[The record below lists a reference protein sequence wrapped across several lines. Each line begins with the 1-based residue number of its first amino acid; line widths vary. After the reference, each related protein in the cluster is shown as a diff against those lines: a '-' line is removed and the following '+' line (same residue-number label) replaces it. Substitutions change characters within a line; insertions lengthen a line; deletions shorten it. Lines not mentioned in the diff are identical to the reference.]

1 MAQRYVAQTTNQNF
15 IKKTTPIN
23 PVTTEAALSA
33 LGNGSKVESISYID
47 GLGRTLQ
54 DVLIKGS
61 PIGND
66 IVQPYYYDQYGR
78 QSIQFL
84 PYVATVGSG
93 TYKDNA
99 YSAQPAFYNTQT
111 KVAKSPYPYSESVFD
126 GSPLNN
132 VIENSAPDTDWKL
145 GNGHTTKVSTSSN
158 IDNDILMFYKTAT
171 GDFNLDAAHG
181 YYYSG
186 NQLTASKVTDAQG
199 NYSYIYTDKQ
209 GKTICT
215 RQFLEVRYAGPGS
228 TLPYNYYLTTYLI
241 YNDFGQPELIIPPKA
256 FDLMVSNNNYSVNAL
271 TQDLVFKYVY
281 DERHRLIEKKVPG
294 ISWTYIVYNQ
304 LNQPVLFRDAN
315 LTAQN
320 KWSFIK
326 YDILG
331 RPILS
336 GLFNATGLTNFS
348 TRALAQVQF
357 NLNQPA
363 IGESEVVLDAS
374 NPYGYTNVTLP
385 NTGLDI
391 LTVNYY
397 DDYDFDNNGV
407 ADYTF
412 NATAIPCTQIATGG
426 RTFPCTPYTNTVTKR
441 TRGYLTGSRI
451 KVLDPTNPTQ
461 WQIAAVF
468 YDNDGQ
474 AIQSQSNDHMG
485 GTDLVNMV
493 YDFAG
498 NVIHTQQLHT
508 LTGQANLQI
517 LNHMTYDKMGRL
529 KQVDQKNNNDGA
541 IILSNYNYNELSQVI
556 EKNVH
561 KISNAAGYTFLQSMD
576 YRYNIHGNLTSI
588 NNIDLTSDM
597 ASNPLNGTNDDVND
611 IWGMQLNYNTNTSG
625 VNGTKQYTGNVSE
638 KKWRSITDNIKRA
651 YGYDYDKAERLKA
664 STYIEYNTSTSA
676 WATNAGKFDEKDITY
691 DANGNIMS
699 LKRYGYQVATSSF
712 GLIDN
717 LTYQYNGNFLGAV
730 NDAVSTHG
738 QMDFKDNGSV
748 ITNEYSYDGNGN
760 KITDPNKK
768 ITNITYNHLNLPTLI
783 NFSTGGGADK
793 IEYTYDASGA
803 RLRKKVTQG
812 SIITTKY
819 YAGVF
824 EYINNSGTTVL
835 ESFHTSEGRC
845 VPTNASGTLTFRYEY
860 QYTDN
865 TGNVVM
871 AFTDMDG
878 NGTITP
884 ASEVI
889 QQSSYYSFGM
899 RIEGLNTL
907 QIGVENKY
915 KFGGKELQDELGLNE
930 LDFGARFYDPAIA
943 RWGNIDPMADAAPN
957 WTPFRYCFNNPIT
970 VTDPTGMFEHGELD
984 SDLQD
989 WQRTREQS
997 VEFDADEYE
1006 PEEIISDPEGY
1017 DGPPGWAFALAGKG
1031 DGKKN
1036 ESKKAERSDTKAT
1049 TRTVKWSTQE
1059 PKGGAIVHHEKVI
1072 KSTPPPQAKQENKSV
1087 NKNNENNRNYGGD
1100 GSCSFFDYS
1109 MKTMDAINQWNPIAN
1124 LWDVIVYSYS
1134 GEDRLGNN
1142 ISLTEANLKA
1152 VSVVPL
1158 FKFATFGNASTNV
1171 TINVALNSAKMG
1183 CFVKGTQVWT
1193 TKDLKN
1199 IEDVKIGDE
1208 VYAYDITTKKL
1219 VTKKVITT
1227 YVREVNQ
1234 LIKLEYGNE
1243 IIYTTSEHPFFIN
1256 GNWVSASKLKV
1267 GDLLFLYNN
1276 SSIALQNATVI
1287 DTVVNV
1293 YNFTVEDEHNYYV
1306 GTNKVLVHNNNCAQ
1320 WVYGSFKTATKWSNQ
1335 LAKRGWTPI
1344 QITEAISQGTRYN
1357 AVNLVNKLN
1366 SASRYVHPITG
1377 RSVVIDDVTRELLQV
1392 GGDGFLW

>member
-1 MAQRYVAQTTNQNF
+1 MQKIIYSILWFCSLSIAVGQTTNQNF
-15 IKKTTPIN
+15 IKKTIPVS
-23 PVTTEAALSA
+23 PVTTEAALNA
-33 LGNGSKVESISYID
+33 LVSGSKVESISYID

-84 PYVATVGSG
+84 PYVDPSLSG
-93 TYKDNA
+93 TYRDLA
-99 YSAQPAFYNTQT
+99 YSAQPAFYTNQT
-111 KVAKSPYPYSESVFD
+111 KVAKTPYAYSESVFD

-186 NQLTASKVTDAQG
+186 NQLIASKVTDAQG
-199 NYSYIYTDKQ
+199 NYSFIYTDKQ

-241 YNDFGQPELIIPPKA
+241 YNDFGQPEVIIPPKA
-256 FDLMVSNNNYSVNAL
+256 FDLMVSNDNYSINAL

-326 YDILG
+326 YDVLG

-348 TRALAQVQF
+348 TRALAQAQF
-357 NLNQPA
+357 NLSQPA

-397 DDYDFDNNGV
+397 DDYDFDNNGA

-426 RTFPCTPYTNTVTKR
+426 RTFPCTPYTNTATKR

-468 YDNDGQ
+468 YDDDGQ

-529 KQVDQKNNNDGA
+529 TQVDQKNNNDGA

-651 YGYDYDKAERLKA
+651 YGYDYDKVDRLKA

-760 KITDPNKK
+760 KIADPNKK

-899 RIEGLNTL
+899 RMEGLNTL

-943 RWGNIDPMADAAPN
+943 RWGCIDPMADAAPN

-970 VTDPTGMFEHGELD
+970 VTDPTGMIESNDFTENEDAQSGISTQTVTPKYAYIGVTQKDGSIVYDWVKVDGGGSGGGGKSGGGSGSSGGGTGSSGGGSSGDNSNPPPTVLD
-984 SDLQD
+984 AKTEAEGPTMSDETKENAGKIMNILANSGHID
-989 WQRTREQS
+989 GSEGASNGGNNTS
-997 VEFDADEYE
+997 SNTTA
-1006 PEEIISDPEGY
+1006 IISTANGVAGIIQGY
-1017 DGPPGWAFALAGKG
+1017 TENVVFQNKIGNAFSKSSNAQAALYQRMLYQPSGFVGPKIAKTTVKIAKLVKGVGIAGAGLGIATDLVGIINYAKHKNPNTNHVVHPIKASVNTIMTGIGIWGGPPGWIISSIYFINDAMTPSG
-1031 DGKKN
+1031 N
-1036 ESKKAERSDTKAT
+1036 
-1049 TRTVKWSTQE
+1049 TV
-1059 PKGGAIVHHEKVI
+1059 PKLLM
-1072 KSTPPPQAKQENKSV
+1072 TP
-1087 NKNNENNRNYGGD
+1087 
-1100 GSCSFFDYS
+1100 F
-1109 MKTMDAINQWNPIAN
+1109 
-1124 LWDVIVYSYS
+1124 
-1134 GEDRLGNN
+1134 
-1142 ISLTEANLKA
+1142 KA
-1152 VSVVPL
+1152 VRD
-1158 FKFATFGNASTNV
+1158 NTNV
-1171 TINVALNSAKMG
+1171 
-1183 CFVKGTQVWT
+1183 
-1193 TKDLKN
+1193 
-1199 IEDVKIGDE
+1199 KI
-1208 VYAYDITTKKL
+1208 KF
-1219 VTKKVITT
+1219 
-1227 YVREVNQ
+1227 
-1234 LIKLEYGNE
+1234 
-1243 IIYTTSEHPFFIN
+1243 P
-1256 GNWVSASKLKV
+1256 
-1267 GDLLFLYNN
+1267 
-1276 SSIALQNATVI
+1276 
-1287 DTVVNV
+1287 
-1293 YNFTVEDEHNYYV
+1293 
-1306 GTNKVLVHNNNCAQ
+1306 
-1320 WVYGSFKTATKWSNQ
+1320 
-1335 LAKRGWTPI
+1335 
-1344 QITEAISQGTRYN
+1344 
-1357 AVNLVNKLN
+1357 
-1366 SASRYVHPITG
+1366 
-1377 RSVVIDDVTRELLQV
+1377 
-1392 GGDGFLW
+1392 